1 MKILKISIL
10 KKDCLMKK
18 LNILMKR
25 LMKWKEFQRERKKKK
40 KCLSLKKMFMKNKFS
55 KQN

>member
-25 LMKWKEFQRERKKKK
+25 LMKWKEFQRERKKKRR
-40 KCLSLKKMFMKNKFS
+40 CLSLKKMFMKNKFS